1 MAKRYVCL
9 ICRNEIVHPG
19 TECPYCKSR
28 SMIAEGASPRVLAL
42 VFAVMVL
49 TFALTAFYTRAFNNG
64 SRERGAQ
71 HFATAGHLLE
81 AGDYDAAIGEYR
93 DALLYTRGD
102 TTYRLGLARALY
114 EANRHAEAETH
125 LSELRA
131 ADPTSGIVNSLLA
144 RLAAW
149 DRRID
154 EAVSYYR
161 TAIHG
166 DWDAAAP
173 DTRLQLRLEL
183 VDLLDGNGRDQQ
195 LTAELLELLEVAPSN
210 ADIKFRLASL
220 LLKTGVYDRASSLFR
235 ELVAADSR
243 NREALLGRA
252 EAEFQLGN
260 FLTARTHYNR
270 AQLYGDAPGTRQR
283 IQLCNRIIE
292 LDPTRRG
299 IELRERFRRSRVL
312 LERALA
318 TAEQCRNPEN
328 EAAVGPPRPLPPASE
343 ETLGRAHE
351 VLGTRRQ
358 RASANAVE
366 TNIQLAAAVWAA
378 SRSLCDPAAKQD
390 EVLQLVLAKLNR

>member
-1 MAKRYVCL
+1 MARRYVCL
-9 ICRNEIVHPG
+9 ICRNEIVRPSA
-19 TECPYCKSR
+19 ECPYCKSR

-49 TFALTAFYTRAFNNG
+49 TFALTAFYTQAFNNG
-64 SRERGAQ
+64 SRERGIQ
-71 HFATAGHLLE
+71 HFEAAEHLME

-93 DALLYTRGD
+93 DALLYARGD

-114 EANRHAEAETH
+114 EANRHSEAETH

-149 DRRID
+149 DSRID

-183 VDLLDGNGRDQQ
+183 VGLLDGNGRDQQ
-195 LTAELLELLEVAPSN
+195 LTAELLELLEIAPRN

-235 ELVAADSR
+235 ELVAADPR

-252 EAEFQLGN
+252 EAEFQLSN

-270 AQLYGDAPGTRQR
+270 AQLYGDSPETRQR

-318 TAEQCRNPEN
+318 TAEQCRNPEG
-328 EAAVGPPRPLPPASE
+328 EAAVGPSRTLPPASE
-343 ETLGRAHE
+343 ETLGHARE
-351 VLGTRRQ
+351 VLGDRRQ
-358 RASANAVE
+358 RSSADAVE
-366 TNIQLAAAVWAA
+366 ANIQLAAAVWAA
-378 SRSLCDPAAKQD
+378 SRPLCDPAAEQD
-390 EVLQLVLAKLNR
+390 EALQLVLAKLNR